1 MGAKRTAV
9 KHPGPAG
16 LPDGPRAARFHPDM
30 AQPARDIFGKRT
42 ALVVDDE
49 LAIRRIM
56 ERALEGAGFRVLSA
70 GDGREALRILG
81 EEDEI
86 AVIVADLQMPRLDG
100 RNLAAHLAERD
111 SAPPILFVSGY
122 DSPPGPHQLPG
133 PFLAKPFKPDMLVKR
148 VRQLL
153 GR

>member
-1 MGAKRTAV
+1 MNANRAHV
-9 KHPGPAG
+9 KLGRAAG
-16 LPDGPRAARFHPDM
+16 LPDGAGAARFHRNM
-30 AQPARDIFGKRT
+30 AQPARVIFGKRT
-42 ALVVDDE
+42 ALVVDDDP
-49 LAIRRIM
+49 AFRRIM
-56 ERALEGAGFRVLSA
+56 ERALEADGFRVLGA

-100 RNLAAHLAERD
+100 RNLAAHLAEWD

-122 DSPPGPHQLPG
+122 DSPPGAPQLPG
-133 PFLAKPFKPDMLVKR
+133 PFLAKPFKPETLIKR
-148 VRQLL
+148 VRQML

>member
-16 LPDGPRAARFHPDM
+16 LPDGPRAARFHQSM

-42 ALVVDDE
+42 ALVVDDDP
-49 LAIRRIM
+49 AIRHIM
-56 ERALEGAGFRVLSA
+56 ERALEGDGFRVLGA

-86 AVIVADLQMPRLDG
+86 AVIVADLRMPRMDG
-100 RNLAAHLAERD
+100 RNLAAMLAERE

-122 DSPPGPHQLPG
+122 DSPTT
-133 PFLAKPFKPDMLVKR
+133 A
-148 VRQLL
+148 
-153 GR
+153 

>member
-1 MGAKRTAV
+1 MNANRARV
-9 KHPGPAG
+9 KPRQAAG
-16 LPDGPRAARFHPDM
+16 LPDGGGAARFQPNM

-42 ALVVDDE
+42 ALVVDDDP
-49 LAIRRIM
+49 AIRGIM
-56 ERALEGAGFRVLSA
+56 ERALAADGFRVLGA

-81 EEDEI
+81 EEDDI
-86 AVIVADLQMPRLDG
+86 AVIIADLQMPRLDG
-100 RNLAAHLAERD
+100 RNLAAHLAEWD

-122 DSPPGPHQLPG
+122 DSPPGAQQLPG
-133 PFLAKPFKPDMLVKR
+133 PFLAKPFKPDMLIKR